1 VLGSAG
7 FMFYRFVRC
16 WLLPQFFGVA
26 DPAEERMQRLE
37 EQICR
42 MGDSNRVIAESVAQT
57 LATVTEQNEQI
68 SRTLLLIQGQA
79 HHNKGKT

>member
-1 VLGSAG
+1 
-7 FMFYRFVRC
+7 
-16 WLLPQFFGVA
+16 
-26 DPAEERMQRLE
+26 
-37 EQICR
+37 

-79 HHNKGKT
+79 HHNKGKRKEDGEKWIRGERTKETDFGRLTSKSSD